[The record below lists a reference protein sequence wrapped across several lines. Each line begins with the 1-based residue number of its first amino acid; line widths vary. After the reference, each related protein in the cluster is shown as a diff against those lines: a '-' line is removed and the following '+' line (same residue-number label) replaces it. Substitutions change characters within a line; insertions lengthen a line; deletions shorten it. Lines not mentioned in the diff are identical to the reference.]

1 MVVQGHGRLTDWRGW
16 FAVLFLGF
24 TSCRLLARAV
34 CRCVAIAP
42 VPVVSIFA
50 GRVFLFFLLMSFSLW
65 CQGRVACVHSTRS
78 SFQNKADLPHSSLQ
92 KTRLGTLPPKTDS
105 PQYLHQPKWT
115 AFSSSHLTLRRR
127 SSHHRRR
134 RHLSN
139 SSWSICRRGS
149 RTPTCLLSFLPLL
162 PSAAARGVTMC
173 PCLPHPTHSFSQ
185 LLLS

>member
-65 CQGRVACVHSTRS
+65 CQGRVACVHSVVAFRTKLICLILRFKRPGS
-78 SFQNKADLPHSSLQ
+78 ALYRQKPTHHNTCTNQNGQLSPRHTSPFAVDRR
-92 KTRLGTLPPKTDS
+92 TTDVGATS
-105 PQYLHQPKWT
+105 PTPAGQS
-115 AFSSSHLTLRRR
+115 AGVARGLRRAYFHSFHFFR
-127 SSHHRRR
+127 QRQQEASRCAPASHT
-134 RHLSN
+134 RHILSHN
-139 SSWSICRRGS
+139 SS
-149 RTPTCLLSFLPLL
+149 
-162 PSAAARGVTMC
+162 
-173 PCLPHPTHSFSQ
+173 
-185 LLLS
+185 